1 MLSLDDT
8 RLVCIGM
15 KYCRRTRNPPS
26 SCLCKKLIF
35 WWERDDDWQPRLL
48 GGLALGRWSLRVLTC
63 PASCHQSC
71 ASPHLIINLW
81 IDFNPTLDQS
91 LFQVFYLNF
100 HQSEA
105 SLVPPSS
112 PLQLNLI
119 CTQTV
124 DQPQR
129 KLYFQPI
136 SILVPSFLSQYP
148 PIRSRLRMSLLPD
161 VSPGAKPLVQHPPT
175 FLSFSQSLD
184 SIISTAGTLVV
195 VTSVIQLSTQSP
207 SHPVQ
212 SFAQKPINLYL
223 YISTY
228 SHVICIGI
236 LAFLLQ
242 NIKNNKQ
249 CEYY

>member
-1 MLSLDDT
+1 MMTGSRDCWEASHWGGGASESSLARLRAT
-8 RLVCIGM
+8 RV
-15 KYCRRTRNPPS
+15 
-26 SCLCKKLIF
+26 
-35 WWERDDDWQPRLL
+35 
-48 GGLALGRWSLRVLTC
+48 V
-63 PASCHQSC
+63 
-71 ASPHLIINLW
+71 PHLTWSSTCGSTSTPLW
-81 IDFNPTLDQS
+81 TSPCSKFSIWISTNHQLGTTL
-91 LFQVFYLNF
+91 
-100 HQSEA
+100 
-105 SLVPPSS
+105 S

-148 PIRSRLRMSLLPD
+148 PIRSCLRMSLLPD

-249 CEYY
+249 CEYYWRGYKQCKAV